1 MKTTLTIEQSA
12 ELIKRGVKSD
22 KARVKATGEIV
33 TLYGTIDSC
42 VWVTTNFR
50 QYWESELEFISEI

>member
-1 MKTTLTIEQSA
+1 M
-12 ELIKRGVKSD
+12 

-42 VWVTTNFR
+42 VWVTTDFR
-50 QYWESELEFISEI
+50 QYWESELEFIDNDERGSDIQPIRCVWREQRRD